1 VDAKNS
7 LENYA
12 YNIRNTIKD
21 DKIASRLSD
30 ADKKNIEDAIDGAIC
45 QVIQFLDVCSFC
57 FLLSRQIKCESGSL
71 SRAARRALSADC
83 VGVVAL
89 CPGSAALSRA

>member
-1 VDAKNS
+1 MPVRAVS
-7 LENYA
+7 AAPLR
-12 YNIRNTIKD
+12 IRSACAMPSTSKQGL
-21 DKIASRLSD
+21 AP
-30 ADKKNIEDAIDGAIC
+30 
-45 QVIQFLDVCSFC
+45 FLDVCSFC
-57 FLLSRQIKCESGSL
+57 FLLSHQIKCESGSL